1 MTTAQKVLKGKILFL
16 HGYTQSASIFYAKS
30 LALRKK
36 LIKLGYKVVYLQGPL
51 KLTGVDLPQSL
62 GEFNTVVKD
71 DEDNNLRAWW
81 VKKQHTNDNIE
92 LLAAFDVIRN
102 YVDKQ
107 ELIED
112 PDMDVTP
119 ETEEEKQLPIVGLVG
134 FSQGAAMAGLVAL
147 TWKETFGKPDLKF
160 CVLYSGFK
168 LDTSANSGNEQ
179 YAKYYAKTLP
189 EPLRLLT
196 VYGELD
202 TVVEETRLLS
212 LYNYYK
218 SQLDLLKHPGGHFV
232 PNSKLY
238 VEQVCNWIEGLD
250 APKPEEKKKEESL
263 DDLLDMMDNLGKA

>member
-16 HGYTQSASIFYAKS
+16 HGYTQLASIFYAKS

-36 LIKLGYKVVYLQGPL
+36 LTKLGYKVVYLQGPL

-62 GEFNTVVKD
+62 GDFNTVVKD

-81 VKKQHTNDNIE
+81 VKKKHTNSDVDM
-92 LLAAFDVIRN
+92 LAAFDTIRN

-112 PDMDVTP
+112 PDMKDTT
-119 ETEEEKQLPIVGLVG
+119 ETEEEKKLPIVGLIG

-168 LDTSANSGNEQ
+168 LDTSESSGNEQ
-179 YAKYYAKTLP
+179 YAKYYADKLP
-189 EPLRLLT
+189 GSLKLLT

-202 TVVEETRLLS
+202 TVVEEERLLS

-218 SQLDLLKHPGGHFV
+218 LQLDLLKHPGGHFV
-232 PNSKLY
+232 PNSKVY
-238 VEQVCNWIEGLD
+238 VEQVCNWIESLD
-250 APKPEEKKKEESL
+250 AAKPEEKKEESL